1 MEGGEWRINIISQ
14 LQARNKHETSAFQ
27 DIITYR
33 KLPNLFV
40 NFSLFLECL
49 PRLNA
54 LCIQMGYVFESMRSI
69 TRK

>member
-33 KLPNLFV
+33 KSPNLFV
-40 NFSLFLECL
+40 NFSLSLESL
-49 PRLNA
+49 PRLHA
-54 LCIQMGYVFESMRSI
+54 LSILIDYVCISLCVV
-69 TRK
+69 

>member
-33 KLPNLFV
+33 KLPNLV
-40 NFSLFLECL
+40 VIFSLFLESL

-54 LCIQMGYVFESMRSI
+54 FSI
-69 TRK
+69 LIRL